1 MKKLTKKTEKLELL
15 LMDYRSEKQSVMI
28 EENAQV
34 KIIVL
39 SGDHV
44 LREPMEY
51 DPSDSRL
58 VNFYDGEIEF
68 QATKENVAKYNAME
82 NTYDYEEITFS

>member
-15 LMDYRSEKQSVMI
+15 LMDYRSGKQSVMI

-44 LREPMEY
+44 LRKPMEY

-68 QATKENVAKYNAME
+68 KATKENVAKYNAMK